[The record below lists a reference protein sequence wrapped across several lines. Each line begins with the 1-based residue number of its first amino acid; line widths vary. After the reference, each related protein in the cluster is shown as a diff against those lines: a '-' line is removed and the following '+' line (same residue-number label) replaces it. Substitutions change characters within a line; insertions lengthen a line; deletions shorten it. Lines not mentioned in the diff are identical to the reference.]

1 MDDPNITMEEYIK
14 LEEEKAQRHGR
25 TFNWQTATYGK
36 MEYCEEED
44 DSLTNFETKYPAIV
58 FDDTSNATLLCE
70 PTIRPLNE
78 NKIDFR
84 ISFDESDDEDYMN
97 LYVPFGIPFD
107 PKRYYKDGV
116 YIKNIAEAKGSETP
130 MAQGM
135 RQTLDDRLRM
145 VYIGD
150 EGHELFTNHAW
161 RRLFE
166 IRTPLVREFI
176 LEFFSTCRM
185 SDTEMGLDIAD
196 TLCFQLGGAPE
207 KVTSVDLF
215 YLRSMDRGTA
225 NVPYLLAQYLFR
237 HAEGRKSGARL
248 SEGHFIGC
256 LAAHFGL
263 VSDQGLRGLS
273 VVTHELSL
281 IDLHELRRLKIYV
294 RVGDTRAWVAPGPER
309 QPDAAAG
316 APGAAEDA
324 TAVDK
329 GAQADPAP
337 VQAPQPPPYSPR
349 TMQQRIYRLEEED
362 ATRRILGF
370 GIRCIDYMFNGPCC
384 KEIDDMALVKRDM
397 LTKPDK
403 LEPRSIKC
411 IFVGYSK
418 ETMGYSFYCPPGN
431 KVFVARNAKFFENS
445 LITQEASGSVGY

>member
-1 MDDPNITMEEYIK
+1 M
-14 LEEEKAQRHGR
+14 
-25 TFNWQTATYGK
+25 
-36 MEYCEEED
+36 
-44 DSLTNFETKYPAIV
+44 
-58 FDDTSNATLLCE
+58 
-70 PTIRPLNE
+70 PLNPV
-78 NKIDFR
+78 K
-84 ISFDESDDEDYMN
+84 N
-97 LYVPFGIPFD
+97 LYVPFDIPLD
-107 PKRYYKDGV
+107 LKRYYKDGV
-116 YIKNIAEAKGSETP
+116 YIKNIAKAKGSETP

-135 RQTLDDRLRM
+135 RQNLDDRLRM
-145 VYIGD
+145 VYIRD
-150 EGHELFTNHAW
+150 EGQELFTNHAW

-185 SDTEMGLDIAD
+185 SNTKMGLDVAD
-196 TLCFQLGGAPE
+196 TLCFQLGGVRRRMTWRWFILALGLHIDEEIAEVGFGAYWLGSERVIPDKGDLRDYWIEISGQAPE

-237 HAEGRKSGARL
+237 HAEGRKSRARL

-273 VVTHELSL
+273 VVTHELPL

-324 TAVDK
+324 IAVDK

-337 VQAPQPPPYSPR
+337 VQ
-349 TMQQRIYRLEEED
+349 D

-370 GIRCIDYMFNGPCC
+370 GIRCIDYMYN
-384 KEIDDMALVKRDM
+384 DLAVKKS
-397 LTKPDK
+397 TIWYT
-403 LEPRSIKC
+403 LEKTC
-411 IFVGYSK
+411 V
-418 ETMGYSFYCPPGN
+418 E
-431 KVFVARNAKFFENS
+431 
-445 LITQEASGSVGY
+445 LIRAF